1 MRRPLL
7 CPRGNAPRFVAI
19 CGGFNIEVLCRAMD
33 ARIVTDDGS
42 SLVCHS
48 VCLSVCGCNMSECA
62 LVPRWFSDMDAPL
75 VTKVDPFLEKLK
87 THVQDVIKE
96 QDMDLLTLRKVRLV
110 SATTCLVLHS
120 PSSLWICSPYTRY
133 SLFAPHGDIDVMYF
147 DM

>member
-1 MRRPLL
+1 
-7 CPRGNAPRFVAI
+7 
-19 CGGFNIEVLCRAMD
+19 MD

-42 SLVCHS
+42 SLVCDS
-48 VCLSVCGCNMSECA
+48 VSSVYGCNMSECA

-110 SATTCLVLHS
+110 SATFSQCNDVLS
-120 PSSLWICSPYTRY
+120 
-133 SLFAPHGDIDVMYF
+133 A
-147 DM
+147 